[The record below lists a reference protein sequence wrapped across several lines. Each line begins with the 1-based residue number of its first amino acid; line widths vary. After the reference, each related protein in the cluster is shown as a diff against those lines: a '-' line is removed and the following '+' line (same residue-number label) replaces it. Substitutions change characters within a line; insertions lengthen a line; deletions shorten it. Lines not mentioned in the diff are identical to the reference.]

1 MLTVENLSVTFS
13 MYGDGLRQQHL
24 VVITDLD
31 LEINTGEVVA
41 VLGSSG
47 SGKSLLAHAV
57 LGILPNNASVGGT
70 MLFAGEPLTAERQA
84 KLRGKQI
91 ALIPQSVGYLD
102 PLMPVGQQVARAAQL
117 SGVSQPQQAVRQTFN
132 RYSLADRV
140 RNMLPFQLSG
150 GMARRILVSTAAIG
164 QAQLII
170 ADEPTPGLH
179 PDVVAETLRHL
190 RELADSGKAVML
202 ITHDIQAALA
212 VADRV
217 AVFYAGTTVEVA
229 RAIDF
234 AGDGQALRHP
244 YTQALWRALP
254 QNDFTPLP
262 GVQPAPN
269 ALPSGCLF
277 SDRCPLKTS
286 MCEVER
292 PALRSLRGGAV
303 RCIHAT

>member
-13 MYGDGLRQQHL
+13 MYNDGLRQQQL

-31 LEINTGEVVA
+31 LEINAGEVVA

-70 MLFAGEPLTAERQA
+70 MMFAGEPLTTQRQA
-84 KLRGKQI
+84 QLRGKQI

-229 RAIDF
+229 RATDF

-277 SDRCPLKTS
+277 LDRCPLKTS